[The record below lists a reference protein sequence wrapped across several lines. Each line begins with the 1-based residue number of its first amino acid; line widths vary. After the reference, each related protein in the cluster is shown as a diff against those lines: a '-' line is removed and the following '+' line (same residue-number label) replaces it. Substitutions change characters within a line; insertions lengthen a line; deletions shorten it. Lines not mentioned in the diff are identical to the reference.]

1 MAKKETTKFA
11 KLIWY
16 CAKKQGVGQSAL
28 GDLKLEELYKA
39 YGAGLGFRQAWE
51 PWD

>member
-1 MAKKETTKFA
+1 MANKEATKFA

-16 CAKKQGVGQSAL
+16 CAKKQGVELSSL
-28 GDLKLEELYKA
+28 GNQRLEELYNA

-51 PWD
+51 PRD